1 MKNIL
6 TALAVSSAITTVLFA
21 AEQGSDGR
29 WYAPFASYTGDQT
42 FTLLNNGTGSKETD
56 LRRSYEFSVAEGQS
70 IATVSVDGT
79 VTGFDFTINSGVSIT
94 GAKNVA
100 NAGNGNLLI
109 DHSLTIASGA
119 SLTTGRDEG
128 LFSGSA
134 IWAAGGGRLGGTIN
148 IQGALTVNGYRWNP
162 EKQNAWDGDNYLL
175 AIQGKTT
182 ISGAGASLTQKG
194 IHSAETVATRAINKL
209 TSELTIGGGVREK
222 AVQFD
227 DYLFFR
233 GSAANQGATLNLNSE
248 GVVVSGVAR
257 GATSQADSTFYM
269 TGVAGALNTINSF
282 VSNEVGTLMI
292 QDGTTVKLISESLR
306 TEGDAFV
313 INELQAINS
322 SMAEMTGANITLL
335 LNFGYTSPNT
345 KSMRIVNIE
354 EFMADN
360 NVTVQ
365 IYNGKEYIAG
375 ELGQNYHILDGGW
388 ISAVPEPST
397 YAIIFGAVALAFV
410 AYRKRK

>member
-1 MKNIL
+1 MKNVF
-6 TALAVSSAITTVLFA
+6 TTLAVSSVLTTALFA
-21 AEQGSDGR
+21 EPYQGSDGK
-29 WYAPFASYTGDQT
+29 WYESFTYTGDQT
-42 FTLLNNGTGSKETD
+42 IPVLNNWVGDKKENP
-56 LRRSYEFSVAEGQS
+56 REIYEFSVAEGQS
-70 IATVSVDGT
+70 TATVSVDGT
-79 VTGFDFTINSGVSIT
+79 VRGYDFTVNSGVSIT
-94 GAKNVA
+94 GAKNVT
-100 NAGNGNLLI
+100 NTGNGNLLI

-119 SLTTGRDEG
+119 SLTTGKNEG

-134 IWAAGGGRLGGTIN
+134 TWAAGGGRLAGTIN

-162 EKQNAWDGDNYLL
+162 AKQNAWDGDNYLL

-182 ISGAGASLTQKG
+182 ISGAGASLTQIG
-194 IHSAETVATRAINKL
+194 VHSAETVATRAINKL
-209 TSELTIGGGVREK
+209 MSELKIDKNVREK

-233 GSAANQGATLNLNSE
+233 GGTLILDSE

-269 TGVAGALNTINSF
+269 TGAANTLNVINANVA
-282 VSNEVGTLMI
+282 NEIGTLMV
-292 QDGTTVKLISESLR
+292 QDGTRVKLVSELLG

-322 SMAEMTGANITLL
+322 SMGEMTGANITLM
-335 LNFGYTSPNT
+335 LNFGYTNPNT

-360 NVTVQ
+360 NITVQ
-365 IYNGKEYIAG
+365 VYNGKEYVAG
-375 ELGQNYHILDGGW
+375 VLGENYYILDGGW
-388 ISAVPEPST
+388 VSAVPEP
-397 YAIIFGAVALAFV
+397 AEWAAIFGAVALAFV
-410 AYRKRK
+410 AYRKRKA